1 MSYSIGEVSDKT
13 GLPIST
19 LHYYDREGFFP
30 YMERGNGGTR
40 VFSDAEISTIEIV
53 ECLKK
58 TGMPIKDIK
67 QFLEW
72 CKEGDNSIEKRRAM
86 FYERRKIVEQQIEEL
101 QQTLNTINFKCWY
114 YDTAAENG
122 TESVPANM
130 PLDEMPENIRQ
141 LKCASSCN

>member
-67 QFLEW
+67 QFLNW
-72 CKEGDNSIEKRRAM
+72 CKEGDRSIEKRRAM

-122 TESVPANM
+122 SESVPANM
-130 PLDEMPENIRQ
+130 PLDEMPEEIRQ